1 MSSSTDMIFFQDF
14 FPLDTKGLEQ
24 DLETVAAEAF
34 VELANVPIVGFRI
47 QSKKQGGKEVR
58 AIQDGE

>member
-47 QSKKQGGKEVR
+47 QSKKQGGKE
-58 AIQDGE
+58 